1 MLRMLVWLDKFDAL
15 GWRWVDAA
23 DDYGWVVAGGLVW
36 TCQLDYWTFASE
48 EVVSLDGGWCW
59 RKKMTKQKRWL
70 SLIDGCGRSNDD
82 G

>member
-15 GWRWVDAA
+15 GWCWVDAA

-59 RKKMTKQKRWL
+59 RKKMTKQ
-70 SLIDGCGRSNDD
+70 
-82 G
+82 